1 MLLGL
6 IGPRGLQSLSSSSTH
21 ASSMREGFGAFC
33 CSEVVRREGRLR
45 GISGISA
52 PPPSSMS
59 MPCCWLLLG

>member
-6 IGPRGLQSLSSSSTH
+6 MGPWGLQSLSSSSTH
-21 ASSMREGFGAFC
+21 ASSMREGLGAFC
-33 CSEVVRREGRLR
+33 SEVTRREGRLR